1 MAIKT
6 FTVAS
11 VKLGGTAGT
20 TIANVDSANLTIN
33 MDTGETTGLGDTWKE
48 YVSLAKS
55 WQLTISCKL
64 DNVDA
69 AASALRTEFISG
81 DNIVTGV
88 VMMESASSYF
98 SGDTILTSYTEG
110 ASVNGVDTYSCT
122 FQGNGALSYTP

>member
-6 FTVAS
+6 FTVAA
-11 VKLGGTAGT
+11 VKINGTAGT
-20 TIANVDSANLTIN
+20 TLTDVDSANLTVN
-33 MDTGETTGLGDTWKE
+33 MDTGETTGFGDTWKE
-48 YVSLAKS
+48 YVALAKS
-55 WQLTISCKL
+55 WQLTVAGKL
-64 DNVDA
+64 DPVGTA
-69 AASALRTEFISG
+69 VSSLRTEFISG
-81 DNIVTGV
+81 DNIVTSV